1 MTIIIDEERV
11 FHLLQRVA
19 QVLRIF
25 LLFFSL
31 NLLLLVR
38 VRSPRLRPIDLLG
51 PAGTTTQ
58 LFGGAPL
65 LARPPVT
72 SAPGRARYPCLFPLL

>member
-1 MTIIIDEERV
+1 MTIIIYEERV

-19 QVLRIF
+19 QVLRSS
-25 LLFFSL
+25 LLFFSV
-31 NLLLLVR
+31 NILLVVR
-38 VRSPRLRPIDLLG
+38 VRSPRLMTVDLPG

-72 SAPGRARYPCLFPLL
+72 FAPGRASPSCLFPLL